1 MKSFRNT
8 FVATLLLV
16 ACAVTACD
24 LVGRE
29 PAPREGLSWLKGNTH
44 AHTLW
49 SDGNAPPEEVIQYYD
64 DRDYDFLCLTE
75 HNILA
80 DHERWFP
87 VEEGGR
93 LEPDVV
99 DKLIE
104 TYGEEWVEKRVSEGV
119 IEMRLKRLDE
129 LQGQLKDRGSEM
141 LLVPSEEV
149 TDSFSGKPVHINGL
163 NFAGVVEPQ
172 HGDGVQETMERN
184 HAAIAEHGAANKRQ
198 VLAHVN
204 HPNFGWGVRYQ
215 DLAAVEAVNFFEVY
229 NGHAGVQNYG
239 DDTHSGTE
247 ALWDLAL
254 TSRILEHGFGLLL
267 GVATDDSHD
276 YRQFGIG
283 KHNPGR
289 GWVMVQAEEN
299 TPDAIVLAMRAGR
312 FYASTGVLLRDVQLD
327 GMTLRIW
334 IDEVPGVRYTT
345 RFVGTRRTA
354 KGAMQPSEIFLSTE
368 SNPAV
373 FTLTDDALYVRA
385 KISSDREQPNPYL
398 AGDRESAWVQ
408 PVRGPA
414 AR

>member
-1 MKSFRNT
+1 MKSFRNA
-8 FVATLLLV
+8 FVATISLV
-16 ACAVTACD
+16 VCAVTACD

-49 SDGNAPPEEVIQYYD
+49 SDGNAPPEEVVQYYD

-93 LEPDVV
+93 LTPEEVA
-99 DKLIE
+99 KIE
-104 TYGEEWVEKRVSEGV
+104 ESFGEGWVEKRVEDGV
-119 IEMRLKRLDE
+119 IQMRLKRLDE
-129 LQGQLKDRGSEM
+129 LQERLRGKGSEL

-149 TDSFSGKPVHINGL
+149 TDAYSGKPVHINGL
-163 NFAGVVEPQ
+163 NFASVVEPQ
-172 HGDGVQETMERN
+172 HGDGVKETIERN
-184 HAAIAEHGAANKRQ
+184 YAAIAEHGEANKRQ

-215 DLAAVEAVNFFEVY
+215 DLAAVEAASFFEVY

-276 YRQFGIG
+276 YREFGIG
-283 KHNPGR
+283 RHNPGR
-289 GWVMVQAEEN
+289 GWVMVQAGEN

-312 FYASTGVLLRDVQLD
+312 FYATTGVLLQDVQQE
-327 GMTLRIW
+327 GKTIRIW
-334 IDEVPGVRYTT
+334 IEEVPGVRYTT
-345 RFVGTRRTA
+345 RFVGTRRTE
-354 KGAMQPSEIFLSTE
+354 KGVMQPSEIFLSTD

-373 FTLTDDALYVRA
+373 FTLGEDALYVRA
-385 KISSDREQPNPYL
+385 KISSDREHPNPYL

>member
-1 MKSFRNT
+1 M
-8 FVATLLLV
+8 
-16 ACAVTACD
+16 
-24 LVGRE
+24 
-29 PAPREGLSWLKGNTH
+29 
-44 AHTLW
+44 
-49 SDGNAPPEEVIQYYD
+49 
-64 DRDYDFLCLTE
+64 CLTE

-149 TDSFSGKPVHINGL
+149 TDAFSGKPVHINGL

-184 HAAIAEHGAANKRQ
+184 HAAIAEYGAANKRQ

>member
-1 MKSFRNT
+1 MKGKSKKVV
-8 FVATLLLV
+8 VALVSLL
-16 ACAVTACD
+16 CAVTSCD
-24 LVGRE
+24 FVGNKS
-29 PAPREGLSWLKGNTH
+29 APRDELTWLKGNTH

-93 LEPDVV
+93 LEPEVV
-99 DKLIE
+99 DALVQ
-104 TYGEEWVEKRVSEGV
+104 TYGEAWVEKRVSEGV

-129 LQGQLKDRGSEM
+129 LQAQLEGRGSKL

-149 TDSFSGKPVHINGL
+149 TDAFSGKPVHINGL
-163 NFAGVVEPQ
+163 NLASVVEPQ
-172 HGDGVQETMERN
+172 HGDGVKETIEGN
-184 HAAIAEHGAANKRQ
+184 HAAIAAHGAANKRQ

-204 HPNFGWGVRYQ
+204 HPNFGWGVRFQ
-215 DLAAVEAVNFFEVY
+215 DLAAVEAATFFEVY
-229 NGHAGVQNYG
+229 NGHAGVRNYG

-254 TSRILEHGFGLLL
+254 TSRILEHGFGLLF

-276 YRQFGIG
+276 YRQYGIG

-289 GWVMVQAEEN
+289 GWVMVQANKN
-299 TPDAIVLAMRAGR
+299 TPDDIVLAMRVGR
-312 FYASTGVLLRDVQLD
+312 FYSTTGVLLRDVQVD
-327 GMTLRIW
+327 GNTLRIW
-334 IDEVPGVRYTT
+334 IDEQPGVRYTT
-345 RFVGTRRTA
+345 RFVGTRRTK

-368 SNPAV
+368 TNPAV
-373 FTLTDDALYVRA
+373 FTLSDDALYVRA
-385 KISSDREQPNPYL
+385 KISSDREHPNPYL
-398 AGDRESAWVQ
+398 AGDRECAWVQ

>member
-1 MKSFRNT
+1 MKSLKSLC
-8 FVATLLLV
+8 FVTLSFV
-16 ACAVTACD
+16 VCVVTACAPVD
-24 LVGRE
+24 RD

-99 DKLIE
+99 DKLIK

-129 LQGQLKDRGSEM
+129 LQGQLKGRGSEM

-149 TDSFSGKPVHINGL
+149 TDAYSGKPVHINGL

-172 HGDGVQETMERN
+172 HGDGVKETIERN
-184 HAAIAEHGAANKRQ
+184 YAAIIEHGAANKRQ

-204 HPNFGWGVRYQ
+204 HPNFGWGVRFQ
-215 DLAAVEAVNFFEVY
+215 DLAAVEAASFFEVY

-276 YRQFGIG
+276 YREFGIG
-283 KHNPGR
+283 RHNPGR
-289 GWVMVQAEEN
+289 GWVMVQADEN

-312 FYASTGVLLRDVQLD
+312 FYATTGVLLRDVQLE
-327 GMTLRIW
+327 GKTLRIW
-334 IDEVPGVRYTT
+334 IEEVPGVRYTT
-345 RFVGTRRTA
+345 RFVGTRKTK
-354 KGAMQPSEIFLSTE
+354 KGVMQPSEIFLSTE

-373 FTLTDDALYVRA
+373 FTLGEDALYVRA
-385 KISSDREQPNPYL
+385 KISSDREHPNPYL